1 MTEDD
6 IAGGLLDRELT
17 AGELREAA
25 VRIAAPL
32 QTEAVR
38 SESALLFRVGTEW
51 FALPTA
57 IFDEVAEASHRHTV
71 PHRRGMVL
79 GIVNI
84 RGELLPCISLRV
96 LLGVTAAPA
105 ASPTERVI
113 VIRRGGLRI
122 ACLSDE
128 VSAVLQ
134 YDPARV
140 MPVPATVDSGAYV
153 RGLLPWNERKAGL
166 LDDEL
171 LFYSMAKGLT

>member
-1 MTEDD
+1 MNDD
-6 IAGGLLDRELT
+6 LSAGGLLDRELT
-17 AGELREAA
+17 TRELREAA
-25 VRIAAPL
+25 VRVASPL
-32 QTEAVR
+32 QEEAVR

-57 IFDEVAEASHRHTV
+57 IFDQVAEVSHRHTV

-79 GIVNI
+79 GIINI

-96 LLGVTAAPA
+96 LLGVTTAPA
-105 ASPTERVI
+105 ASSTERVI
-113 VIRRGGLRI
+113 VIRRGALRV

-128 VSAVLQ
+128 VSAVRH
-134 YDPARV
+134 YDPAQV

-153 RGLLPWNERKAGL
+153 RGLLPWNETRAGL

-171 LFYSMAKGLT
+171 LFYSIAKGLT